1 MKIERGMVLAAGFG
15 QRMRPLTLTTPKP
28 LIPVAGRCMLDRV
41 LDHFIAAGVESCAV
55 NSHYLADR
63 IAMHVALRMSQKREK
78 LGILL
83 SHEDQILDTGGG
95 VLQALPVFQPDP
107 FFVVN
112 GDILWRDGAVPA
124 LERLAAAWN
133 DETMDGLLLVQD
145 AASAIGYDG
154 PGDFDLLPTGKLKRR
169 QGNAAP
175 FVFTGVQVLHP
186 RLFDGVE
193 KGVFSLNLLY
203 DKALAAGRLHGLLHD
218 GEWYHIGTPDGLKLA
233 ESHLKAH
240 LS

>member
-83 SHEDQILDTGGG
+83 SHEDEILDTGGG

-133 DETMDGLLLVQD
+133 DETMDALLLVHD
-145 AASAIGYDG
+145 SASAIGYDG

-169 QGNAAP
+169 QGNSAP

-193 KGVFSLNLLY
+193 KGVFSLNVLY